1 MPCTFGAFIGRPEP
15 RVEPA
20 TEVADEEGEEQSGRD
35 PATENLV
42 EIVDSGI
49 IEVTEEA
56 IDDEE
61 EDGNEDD
68 EEEEETV
75 ANTYNTDI
83 ERYSKILSDGDSIRV
98 NS

>member
-1 MPCTFGAFIGRPEP
+1 MG
-15 RVEPA
+15 
-20 TEVADEEGEEQSGRD
+20 D

-56 IDDEE
+56 IDD